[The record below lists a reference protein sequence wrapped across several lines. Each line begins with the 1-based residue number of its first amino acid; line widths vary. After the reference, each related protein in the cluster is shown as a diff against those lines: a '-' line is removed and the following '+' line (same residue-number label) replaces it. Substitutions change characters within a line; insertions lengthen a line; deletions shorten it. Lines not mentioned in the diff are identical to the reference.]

1 MNEREKKMRQAGL
14 KIGLLMGV
22 TLSFFLSLT
31 GSLTSGHFNLAGWI
45 LSFLMSTVISLV
57 ISFLVP
63 MKKVHNAIEKKFD
76 LAPDSVSA
84 RCIESLVSDLIYT
97 PFITFCMVFLS
108 YKMATAR
115 GAQLHLLPM
124 FLSSLM
130 VCFIIGFIL
139 IFVFVPFFSKLI
151 LKHQ

>member
-1 MNEREKKMRQAGL
+1 MNDKEKKMRQAGL

-31 GSLTSGHFNLAGWI
+31 GTATSGHFSVSGWL
-45 LSFLMSTVISLV
+45 LSFLISTLISLI

-63 MKKVHNAIEKKFD
+63 MKKVNDAIGKKFN
-76 LAPDSVSA
+76 LTPGSVSA
-84 RCIESLVSDLIYT
+84 RCVESFVSDIIYT

-108 YKMATAR
+108 YKMAVAK

-124 FLSSLM
+124 YLSSLM

-139 IFVFVPFFSKLI
+139 IFVFVPIYTKLI
-151 LKHQ
+151 IKRP